1 MVIFVVHNGNDMK
14 WNHDLHQI
22 CI

>member
-1 MVIFVVHNGNDMK
+1 LNENDMK

>member
-1 MVIFVVHNGNDMK
+1 MLIWNENYMK

>member
-1 MVIFVVHNGNDMK
+1 MT